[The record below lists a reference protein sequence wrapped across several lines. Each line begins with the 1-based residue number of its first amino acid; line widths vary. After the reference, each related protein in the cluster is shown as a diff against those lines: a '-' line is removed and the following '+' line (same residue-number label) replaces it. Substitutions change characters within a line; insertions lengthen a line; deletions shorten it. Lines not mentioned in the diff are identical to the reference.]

1 MRLAVP
7 LLPGLWLGR
16 LLWQYAE
23 SSGWAGLFLSI
34 GVLLSGGWCLW
45 AGIYSLHR
53 RACHGELRN
62 YVSFGVSVCFLFF
75 FFGLWRSFYA
85 WENLRGVWTDE
96 EREYHAILLN
106 TPQISSRTVG
116 AEAML
121 MAGDDGSSVRQ
132 TGKLWL
138 TFSRD
143 SLAETLRTGDEL
155 VFKGRIRRPKNKG
168 NPEEFDYAE
177 YLAVK
182 SISGRVFIGKE
193 RWKRIHGYEDKERHL
208 SLGVDLRI
216 KALLWRD
223 RILEVYRNTGLQGEA
238 LDLFAAL
245 TLGEKSGLSDE
256 LKDIYAGVGVSHV
269 LALSGMHLG
278 FLVAMLN
285 LFILNYCRR
294 RYLRLLGAMLATV
307 LVWGYTFLAGLP
319 PSLVRAALMY
329 SLMLAGSLAGRSGF
343 SVNSLAMSAVLML
356 CINPLWF
363 YDVGFQLSFLAMFG
377 ILTICPRFQ
386 ELPLMRWRFV
396 RWIFQSLLVSFAAQ
410 LFTVPLV
417 AYRFGT
423 FSFYSVWATLVISPL
438 TALLIYGMPLILLS
452 GITGIGT
459 TVCAWWIARL
469 GTWQNDCLRA
479 MMEWPYAVV
488 HTDWSL
494 WFTIWCYVVLCV
506 WVMPFC
512 RSYTRRV
519 QFGLMSVILTL
530 CAFAVNRQFCRIRP
544 EIVFYNHSSCP
555 SVHVIYSS
563 ERSYLFSTEEDSV
576 RERMSYISESFW
588 EKKLSDVPVVVTGD
602 FRDN

>member
-23 SSGWAGLFLSI
+23 SSGRAGLFLSI

-53 RACHGELRN
+53 RAWHGELRN

-155 VFKGRIRRPKNKG
+155 FFKGRIRRPKNKG

-182 SISGRVFIGKE
+182 GILGRVFIGKE

-238 LDLFAAL
+238 LDLFVAL

-294 RYLRLLGAMLATV
+294 RYLRLLGRCL
-307 LVWGYTFLAGLP
+307 LRY
-319 PSLVRAALMY
+319 
-329 SLMLAGSLAGRSGF
+329 
-343 SVNSLAMSAVLML
+343 
-356 CINPLWF
+356 WF
-363 YDVGFQLSFLAMFG
+363 GG
-377 ILTICPRFQ
+377 IPFWPVC
-386 ELPLMRWRFV
+386 
-396 RWIFQSLLVSFAAQ
+396 LL
-410 LFTVPLV
+410 
-417 AYRFGT
+417 
-423 FSFYSVWATLVISPL
+423 
-438 TALLIYGMPLILLS
+438 LL
-452 GITGIGT
+452 
-459 TVCAWWIARL
+459 
-469 GTWQNDCLRA
+469 
-479 MMEWPYAVV
+479 
-488 HTDWSL
+488 
-494 WFTIWCYVVLCV
+494 
-506 WVMPFC
+506 
-512 RSYTRRV
+512 
-519 QFGLMSVILTL
+519 
-530 CAFAVNRQFCRIRP
+530 
-544 EIVFYNHSSCP
+544 
-555 SVHVIYSS
+555 
-563 ERSYLFSTEEDSV
+563 
-576 RERMSYISESFW
+576 
-588 EKKLSDVPVVVTGD
+588 
-602 FRDN
+602 